1 MEIKRKIE
9 LFSATNR
16 RFVVR
21 RHSPEQSVVCTSC
34 GDAML
39 TAEQLA
45 KMFRISQRN
54 IFQFVEAGSVHFTEM
69 PGGELMICVLSLT
82 AVLDKKSEKY
92 L

>member
-1 MEIKRKIE
+1 MEIKRTIE

-21 RHSPEQSVVCTSC
+21 RHTPEQSVVCPVC

-45 KMFRISQRN
+45 KIFRISQRN

-69 PGGELMICVLSLT
+69 PGGELMICIRSLT
-82 AVLDKKSEKY
+82 EVLDK
-92 L
+92 

>member
-1 MEIKRKIE
+1 MEIKRTIE

-45 KMFRISQRN
+45 KIFRISQRN
-54 IFQFVEAGSVHFTEM
+54 IFQFVEAGSVHFTDERD
-69 PGGELMICVLSLT
+69 GALMICLRSLS
-82 AVLDKKSEKY
+82 AALDIKS
-92 L
+92 